1 MKRPDR
7 HQIVGWM
14 AVGLSTAIACFW
26 AFWGIVETFHEGWY
40 YKSLLS
46 NVGLMVVQ
54 YLSPMLVFL
63 GGALVSVLWPRIG
76 AVLHALFAVF
86 AAWFF
91 GAFANPVM
99 VILIAPLVGLGV
111 LHWFGRP
118 RPRKLALALVVGLPV
133 LTLVMAGTAPAVRV
147 SQRVDDGNLRA
158 RSVQGNGVHLTWAPG
173 GPGWARA
180 GLV

>member
-133 LTLVMAGTAPAVRV
+133 LTLVIAGTAPAVRV

-158 RSVQGNGVHLTWAPG
+158 RSVQGNGVHLTWAPD
-173 GPGWARA
+173 GPGWPRA